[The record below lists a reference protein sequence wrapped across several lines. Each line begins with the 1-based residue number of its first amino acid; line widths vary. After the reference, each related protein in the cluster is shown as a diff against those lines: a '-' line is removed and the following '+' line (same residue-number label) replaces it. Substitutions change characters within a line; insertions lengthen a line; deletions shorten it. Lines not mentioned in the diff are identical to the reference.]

1 MSIRILYIYTHMC
14 ENEEFKDGG
23 CCSGC
28 GLQCILTAL
37 TKNRLVDMLCHVYLS
52 HVVSSR
58 VGLGHVL
65 LR

>member
-1 MSIRILYIYTHMC
+1 MC

-37 TKNRLVDMLCHVYLS
+37 TKDRLVDMLCHVYLLCQ
-52 HVVSSR
+52 
-58 VGLGHVL
+58 VGSGWVMSCCGEQM
-65 LR
+65 